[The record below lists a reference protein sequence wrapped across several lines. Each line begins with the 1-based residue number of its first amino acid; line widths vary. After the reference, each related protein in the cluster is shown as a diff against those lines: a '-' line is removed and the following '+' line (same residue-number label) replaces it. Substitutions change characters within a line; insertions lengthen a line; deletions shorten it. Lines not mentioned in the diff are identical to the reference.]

1 MSTDYIIISS
11 IDWTTHWQM
20 HQQLAKALVSNG
32 ERVLFI
38 ENTGARGPKI
48 GDVSRIRE
56 RICNWFKSTHGFTEI
71 EKNLTIYSCL
81 FIPLP
86 YFKFAVFINN
96 ILISN
101 AIKKWMRIVNFNS
114 PVVITFLPTPLA
126 HALIEEFDPVLL
138 IYYCAN
144 NMSEA
149 LPDMKKLGPWEEEL
163 FKKSDLVFSISEE
176 IRERAL
182 VSAKY
187 VYSYPAGVDFSL
199 FENAKVDTIIPEDLD
214 TFPRPIVGYVG
225 ALSGVLDQK
234 LIIEMAKQM
243 PSVTFA
249 LIGPTYTNISDLL
262 QYSNIKILGIKQHN
276 LIPAYIKG
284 FDVGIIPYVVNKFTD
299 SVYSCKLNEYLAM
312 GLPVVSSDMR
322 EIRSFIKRHGSV
334 LMVGKDT
341 SDFIGKVKLSIEES
355 NQAKRDERIA
365 IAKSNSWLERFVDI
379 SKTINYHLEIK
390 RKNIKDNWQ
399 EKIIKKYKQ
408 KRFILIK
415 KISLILACYILLF
428 HSPIVWIAG
437 DQLAVS
443 HEPQKVDA
451 IVVLSGD
458 GEINY
463 INQSYQRRTLD
474 AIKYFKNGYASQII
488 ISSGRDQTFSEV
500 EIIKSLLVKRGVPE
514 DVIFLINEYPKS
526 TFENISL
533 INDKLNKNN
542 IKSIILI
549 TSPYHS
555 RRALWIFRKTFPELI
570 VLAPKVIDTP
580 SKEIEWSTS
589 VDQLRV
595 IVYEYVSIIYNYS
608 KNQI

>member
-1 MSTDYIIISS
+1 MSNDYIIISS

-20 HQQLAKALVSNG
+20 HHQLAKALVSNG
-32 ERVLFI
+32 KRVLFI
-38 ENTGARGPKI
+38 ENTGARGPKK

-56 RICNWFKSTHGFTEI
+56 RISNWIKSTHGFRDI
-71 EKNLTIYSCL
+71 ENNLTIYSSL
-81 FIPLP
+81 FIPFP
-86 YFKFAVFINN
+86 YFKIAVFINN
-96 ILISN
+96 FFISK
-101 AIKKWMRIVNFNS
+101 AIKKWMRIVEFHS
-114 PVVITFLPTPLA
+114 PIVITFLPTPLA
-126 HALIEEFDPVLL
+126 HALIKEFNPVLI

-149 LPDMKKLGPWEEEL
+149 LPDMKKLGSWEEEL
-163 FKKSDLVFSISEE
+163 FRKSDLVFSISEE
-176 IRERAL
+176 IRERASA
-182 VSAKY
+182 SAKY

-199 FENAKVDTIIPEDLD
+199 FENAKVDTIIPEDLN
-214 TFPRPIVGYVG
+214 TLPRPVVGYVG

-243 PSVTFA
+243 PSVTFV
-249 LIGPTYTNISDLL
+249 LIGPTHTNINNLL

-276 LIPAYIKG
+276 LIPAYMKG

-299 SVYSCKLNEYLAM
+299 SVYTCKLNEYLAM

-322 EIRSFIKRHGSV
+322 EIRNFIDRHGSV
-334 LMVGKDT
+334 LMIGKDT
-341 SDFIGKVKLSIEES
+341 SDFIEKVKLSIAES
-355 NQAKRDERIA
+355 NQAKRDKRIA
-365 IAKSNSWLERFVDI
+365 IAKSNSWLERFVEI

-390 RKNIKDNWQ
+390 RTNITDNWQ
-399 EKIIKKYKQ
+399 EKIIKKYRQ
-408 KRFILIK
+408 KRFILLK
-415 KISLILACYILLF
+415 KVGLILGCYILLF

-437 DQLAVS
+437 DQLAVR
-443 HEPQKVDA
+443 HEPEKVDA

-458 GEINY
+458 GETSY

-500 EIIKSLLVKRGVPE
+500 EIIKSLLIKREISE
-514 DVIFLINEYPKS
+514 DVIFITNEYPKS
-526 TFENISL
+526 TFENILL
-533 INDKLNKNN
+533 IKDMLIKKN

-580 SKEIEWSTS
+580 SKEIEWSAS